1 MKRSYGDDA
10 DGGRSKSGPVDT
22 DELMS
27 TVQKLCHSSV
37 PLGKCMDCVQE
48 DMEMMRRELAEW
60 QELHAQKSKEVA
72 VEQER
77 ADLDLEPLRKRL
89 EDIDTLIT
97 EQRTAIDSQKTVVA
111 QNEARL
117 NRLLKSFVQ
126 GG

>member
-1 MKRSYGDDA
+1 
-10 DGGRSKSGPVDT
+10 
-22 DELMS
+22 
-27 TVQKLCHSSV
+27 
-37 PLGKCMDCVQE
+37 MDCVQE